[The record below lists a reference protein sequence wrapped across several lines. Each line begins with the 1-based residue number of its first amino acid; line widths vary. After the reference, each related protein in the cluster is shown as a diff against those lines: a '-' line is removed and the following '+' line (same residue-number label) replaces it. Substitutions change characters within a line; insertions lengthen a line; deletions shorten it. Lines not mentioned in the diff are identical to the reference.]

1 MKSNLTNYK
10 QEERIYNSIT
20 NEFNYVFNMGKYFG
34 LSQSS
39 LQKSFSEIGSN
50 KFEKKKLKQVFTQ
63 MSKNSYYDQFD
74 KDSFDES
81 LLHSTP
87 LYKRLTKES
96 FWVNSMLVE
105 ALSVINFG
113 NNISL
118 IDKTHFCCEALT
130 MLLYSFT
137 SMSLLFYNYRLF
149 EFFNTLPYYTTV
161 IFKEVSSTNDIF
173 KAACKNS
180 NSIYIEYQNS
190 TTLAGILLSV
200 IRNTWL
206 YDYIVAISMNAIIT
220 NNCFP
225 NGEIPKDDIIN
236 YNTDINTDLIQII
249 FSGLN
254 QILSLMLHDK
264 TSMTYFGNLPYY
276 LLNTSSNIKYANI
289 SRIILENF
297 GKMFW
302 RTNSSI
308 TDTNSFIKEFSSEFT
323 MSDDKITYIGEDI
336 YNENKVILLPLE
348 KWIYATN
355 TISTFDPVFNPD
367 EMLAKLHTNDLG
379 EYISYVFTDLNIRSE
394 DNKNVIFTIGKII
407 DNYKNATYV
416 IDKSLSIDN
425 FSNKFKIS
433 SSKELYESKQYQLY
447 KDIISYKSKY
457 DLGPN
462 LLIRKINS
470 LNDKLIKG
478 VALNILDNLTYIRY
492 TDNVINSAFIDNISR
507 LASLIELDIN
517 EIKLYAIQLCE
528 EIIKAYTA
536 LECNIYLNICNSY
549 RESNGSLFANDSSI
563 TFYRIYIETMLS
575 IKDNLN
581 KDNIH
586 FNQTIKELQNN
597 LDGLNDKYKK
607 CKSENNSLKNQLIE
621 KTKEYNKTVSYSSKI
636 SELENQ
642 IKMLRQENES
652 LKQEPTKLN
661 TIIAKQKSHIDSIE
675 SKQFNQ
681 EQYEQRIKQLEEE
694 LARQERL
701 WQSAEEENDVDVDLT
716 EEEKYI
722 LSHLR
727 LDMTVLDCES
737 TKRLQKTIMTNSRFN
752 FIPRNKSENNQISF
766 SQNAD
771 IYLLATDVLGHK
783 DSIKW
788 QQALKSKSFR
798 CVYSSTNGFQTL
810 CRTILK
816 KYYSMVNQNLIE
828 PIEIPSN

>member
-1 MKSNLTNYK
+1 
-10 QEERIYNSIT
+10 
-20 NEFNYVFNMGKYFG
+20 
-34 LSQSS
+34 
-39 LQKSFSEIGSN
+39 
-50 KFEKKKLKQVFTQ
+50 
-63 MSKNSYYDQFD
+63 
-74 KDSFDES
+74 
-81 LLHSTP
+81 
-87 LYKRLTKES
+87 
-96 FWVNSMLVE
+96 
-105 ALSVINFG
+105 
-113 NNISL
+113 
-118 IDKTHFCCEALT
+118 
-130 MLLYSFT
+130 
-137 SMSLLFYNYRLF
+137 
-149 EFFNTLPYYTTV
+149 
-161 IFKEVSSTNDIF
+161 
-173 KAACKNS
+173 
-180 NSIYIEYQNS
+180 
-190 TTLAGILLSV
+190 
-200 IRNTWL
+200 
-206 YDYIVAISMNAIIT
+206 
-220 NNCFP
+220 
-225 NGEIPKDDIIN
+225 
-236 YNTDINTDLIQII
+236 
-249 FSGLN
+249 
-254 QILSLMLHDK
+254 
-264 TSMTYFGNLPYY
+264 
-276 LLNTSSNIKYANI
+276 
-289 SRIILENF
+289 
-297 GKMFW
+297 
-302 RTNSSI
+302 
-308 TDTNSFIKEFSSEFT
+308 
-323 MSDDKITYIGEDI
+323 
-336 YNENKVILLPLE
+336 
-348 KWIYATN
+348 
-355 TISTFDPVFNPD
+355 
-367 EMLAKLHTNDLG
+367 
-379 EYISYVFTDLNIRSE
+379 
-394 DNKNVIFTIGKII
+394 
-407 DNYKNATYV
+407 
-416 IDKSLSIDN
+416 
-425 FSNKFKIS
+425 
-433 SSKELYESKQYQLY
+433 
-447 KDIISYKSKY
+447 
-457 DLGPN
+457 
-462 LLIRKINS
+462 
-470 LNDKLIKG
+470 
-478 VALNILDNLTYIRY
+478 
-492 TDNVINSAFIDNISR
+492 
-507 LASLIELDIN
+507 
-517 EIKLYAIQLCE
+517 
-528 EIIKAYTA
+528 
-536 LECNIYLNICNSY
+536 
-549 RESNGSLFANDSSI
+549 
-563 TFYRIYIETMLS
+563 MLS